1 MNIKARRGKNRLPL
15 LAVAFSLVLAG
26 SLAVPVLFPGSETRT
41 EAASEALELVW
52 DDLIPEDWEPPNP
65 LADLSDDEY
74 ANLMDGTEEA
84 ERLMSDLRAAWDN
97 APVVEKLDGKTVRL
111 PGFVVPLDFEA
122 EKIREFLLVPYFGA
136 CIHVPPPP
144 ANQIVFVTSDEGIE
158 IEKLYDAVLIEG
170 VMETK
175 AVSSSLA
182 QAGYTMHAIRVSP
195 YSTEG
200 Q

>member
-1 MNIKARRGKNRLPL
+1 MRVNMRRTGLLTLAAAVLLGLAAAALLPG
-15 LAVAFSLVLAG
+15 ADHRAHGA
-26 SLAVPVLFPGSETRT
+26 T
-41 EAASEALELVW
+41 EVLELIW
-52 DDLIPEDWEPPNP
+52 DDLIPEDYDFPNP
-65 LADLSDDEY
+65 LAELSDDEY
-74 ANLMDGTEEA
+74 ANLADGTAEA
-84 ERLMSDLRAAWDN
+84 ERLMSELRAAWDN

-144 ANQIVFVTSDEGIE
+144 ANQIVFVKSDEGIE

-175 AVSSSLA
+175 AVSSRLA
-182 QAGYTMHAIRVSP
+182 QAGYTMHATRVSP
-195 YSTEG
+195 YTT
-200 Q
+200 QDQ